1 MKIVADI
8 DVPFLKGVLEPYA
21 EVVYKKGPEINAGDV
36 KDADALILRT
46 RTKCNEDLLAGSS
59 VKLIATAT
67 IGTDHVDFDYC
78 SKHGIEVHNAAGCN
92 AGGVM
97 QYVFSALYGIAA
109 RKGIK
114 IDGAT
119 IGIIGVGNVGRKVEK
134 MARHLGFNVL
144 LCDPPRAR
152 AEGPEGFCSLEH
164 VLENSQIVTLHVP
177 LDDITRG
184 MAGHRFFAMM
194 QPGSIFINASRG
206 EVVNEESLKA
216 TLPKFGAVVIDTWNN
231 EPKVDV
237 ELVDMVDIATPHIAG
252 YSYQGKQM
260 GTAMAVQAVANYF
273 GIEELKN
280 FFPESDVSDHEP
292 VLLDLHGKNHGQIA
306 AVFQYNYPIFT
317 DDFRFRMEPH
327 KFEKL
332 RSEYQ
337 YRREI
342 YVDEPTLN
350 NNQMFTKDDIAQIEQ
365 RGSSVETVQQQ
376 VERFRQGFSWMK
388 IVAPAT
394 PERGIQVLDEAA
406 VKAAAMYYDGASING
421 KCKFVPASG
430 AASRMF
436 KDLFSGL
443 DALKAGKDL
452 ADDAPAA
459 RFVDSIAEFAFYTP
473 ELFGAETCKCPE
485 YRKEVLS
492 KTLTDEGLGYG
503 SKPKGVLKF
512 HKYTDGEIRTAFAE
526 HLVEA
531 QNYMRNEDGT
541 ANLVVTISPEHQ
553 HLFEEAYAEVK
564 EAYEARY
571 GVKYNITFT
580 FQDKATDTVAVDV
593 DNKPFRTETDSLLFR
608 PAGHGALIYNL
619 NKIEEEVV
627 SIKNIDNVAN
637 ERLLPETATWKKVLL
652 GKALELRDT
661 LHGYLHELDAVCTP
675 VAGSRVV
682 VAGVPGYDPLYEDIY
697 ASPEVQSLCDDIESF
712 LDKTLCITLPEA
724 PDCKTRVE
732 VLRAKLN
739 RPVRVAGM
747 VRNQGE
753 PGGGPFI
760 IAEKDGST
768 SLQVLESVQ
777 VNMSDDHARN
787 ALASATHFNPVDIV
801 CCLHDYKGE
810 SFDLLKYVDEDA
822 GFISSKSYQ
831 GRELKALELPGLW
844 NGAMSNWNTLFVEVP
859 LETFNPVKVVL
870 DLLRPAHQN

>member
-1 MKIVADI
+1 MKIVADV
-8 DVPFLKGVLEPYA
+8 DVPFLSGVFEPYA
-21 EVVYKKGPEINAGDV
+21 EVVYKKGLEISHEDV

-46 RTKCNEDLLAGSS
+46 RTKCNAELLDGSS
-59 VKLIATAT
+59 VKVIATAT
-67 IGTDHVDFDYC
+67 IGTDHVDFEYC
-78 SKHGIEVHNAAGCN
+78 RSKGIEVYNAAGCN

-97 QYVFSALYGIAA
+97 QYVFSALYGVAA

-119 IGIIGVGNVGRKVEK
+119 IGIIGVGNVGRKIEA
-134 MARHLGFNVL
+134 MARYLGFKVL
-144 LCDPPRAR
+144 RCDPPRAK
-152 AEGPEGFCSLEH
+152 AEGVEGFCSLEYL
-164 VLENSQIVTLHVP
+164 LENSQIVTLHVP

-184 MAGHRFFAMM
+184 MAGRRFFAMM

-206 EVVNEESLKA
+206 EVVNEASLKA

-231 EPKVDV
+231 EPNVDA
-237 ELVDMVDIATPHIAG
+237 ELVEMVDIATPHIAG

-260 GTAMAVQAVANYF
+260 GTALAVRAVAKSF
-273 GIEELKN
+273 GIEALYD
-280 FFPESDVSDHEP
+280 FFPEADIPDPEP
-292 VLLDLHGKNHGQIA
+292 VQLDLQGKNHGQIA

-327 KFEKL
+327 KFEKF

-342 YVDEPTLN
+342 YVEEPTLN
-350 NNQMFTKDDIAQIEQ
+350 TNKMFTKEDIAQIEQ
-365 RGSSVETVQQQ
+365 RGSTVQTVEQQ
-376 VERFRQGFSWMK
+376 VERFKQGFPWMK

-394 PERGIQVLDEAA
+394 PAKGIQVLDDAAVDAA
-406 VKAAAMYYDGASING
+406 VKYYEGAQMNG

-443 DALKAGKDL
+443 DALKAGKEL

-459 RFVDSIAEFAFYTP
+459 KFVDQIQSFAFYTP
-473 ELFGAETCKCPE
+473 ELFGEQTCKCPE
-485 YRKEVLS
+485 YRQSVLS

-503 SKPKGVLKF
+503 AKPKGVLKF

-564 EAYEARY
+564 AAYEARY
-571 GVKYNITFT
+571 GVAYNITFT
-580 FQDKATDTVAVDV
+580 FQDKATDTIAVDV
-593 DNKPFRTETDSLLFR
+593 DNKPFRTETDALLFR

-619 NKIEEEVV
+619 NKIEDEVV

-637 ERLLPETATWKKVLL
+637 ERLLPETAKWKMVLL

-661 LHGYLHELDAVCTP
+661 LHGYLRELDIVCTP
-675 VAGSRVV
+675 IKGSENKTV
-682 VAGVPGYDPLYEDIY
+682 GVPGYDPVYEDLC
-697 ASPEVQSLCDDIESF
+697 STPEAVQLCDDIEAF
-712 LDKTLCITLPEA
+712 LKDVLCVELPAAKTP
-724 PDCKTRVE
+724 KQRVE
-732 VLRAKLN
+732 MLRAKLD

-747 VRNQGE
+747 VKNQGE

-777 VNMSDDHARN
+777 VNMSDEHARN

-801 CCLHDYKGE
+801 CCLHDYKGQ

>member
-1 MKIVADI
+1 
-8 DVPFLKGVLEPYA
+8 
-21 EVVYKKGPEINAGDV
+21 
-36 KDADALILRT
+36 
-46 RTKCNEDLLAGSS
+46 
-59 VKLIATAT
+59 
-67 IGTDHVDFDYC
+67 
-78 SKHGIEVHNAAGCN
+78 
-92 AGGVM
+92 
-97 QYVFSALYGIAA
+97 
-109 RKGIK
+109 
-114 IDGAT
+114 
-119 IGIIGVGNVGRKVEK
+119 
-134 MARHLGFNVL
+134 
-144 LCDPPRAR
+144 
-152 AEGPEGFCSLEH
+152 
-164 VLENSQIVTLHVP
+164 
-177 LDDITRG
+177 
-184 MAGHRFFAMM
+184 
-194 QPGSIFINASRG
+194 
-206 EVVNEESLKA
+206 
-216 TLPKFGAVVIDTWNN
+216 
-231 EPKVDV
+231 
-237 ELVDMVDIATPHIAG
+237 
-252 YSYQGKQM
+252 
-260 GTAMAVQAVANYF
+260 
-273 GIEELKN
+273 
-280 FFPESDVSDHEP
+280 
-292 VLLDLHGKNHGQIA
+292 
-306 AVFQYNYPIFT
+306 
-317 DDFRFRMEPH
+317 
-327 KFEKL
+327 
-332 RSEYQ
+332 
-337 YRREI
+337 
-342 YVDEPTLN
+342 
-350 NNQMFTKDDIAQIEQ
+350 MFTKEDIAQIEQ
-365 RGSSVETVQQQ
+365 RGSSVKTVEEQ
-376 VERFRQGFSWMK
+376 VERFKKGFPWMK

-406 VKAAAMYYDGASING
+406 VEAAAKYYDGASMNG

-443 DALKAGKDL
+443 DALKAGKEL
-452 ADDAPAA
+452 SDDAPAA
-459 RFVDSIAEFAFYTP
+459 KFVDKIAEFAFYTP
-473 ELFGAETCKCPE
+473 ELFGEQTCRCPE
-485 YRKEVLS
+485 YRKDVLA

-503 SKPKGVLKF
+503 AKPKGVLKF

-553 HLFEEAYAEVK
+553 QLFEEAYAEVK
-564 EAYEARY
+564 EAYEAKY

-593 DNKPFRTETDSLLFR
+593 ENKPFRTETDSLLFR

-619 NKIEEEVV
+619 NKLEEEVV

-661 LHGYLHELDAVCTP
+661 LHGYLRQLDEAATP
-675 VAGSRVV
+675 V
-682 VAGVPGYDPLYEDIY
+682 
-697 ASPEVQSLCDDIESF
+697 LCDEIEEF
-712 LDKTLCITLPEA
+712 LDKTLCVTLP
-724 PDCKTRVE
+724 KTVDFHDRVYQI
-732 VLRAKLN
+732 RTKLD

-747 VRNQGE
+747 VKNQGE

-777 VNMSDDHARN
+777 INMSDDHARN

-801 CCLHDYKGE
+801 CCLHNYKGE

-859 LETFNPVKVVL
+859 LATFNPVKVVL

>member
-1 MKIVADI
+1 
-8 DVPFLKGVLEPYA
+8 
-21 EVVYKKGPEINAGDV
+21 
-36 KDADALILRT
+36 
-46 RTKCNEDLLAGSS
+46 
-59 VKLIATAT
+59 
-67 IGTDHVDFDYC
+67 
-78 SKHGIEVHNAAGCN
+78 
-92 AGGVM
+92 
-97 QYVFSALYGIAA
+97 
-109 RKGIK
+109 
-114 IDGAT
+114 
-119 IGIIGVGNVGRKVEK
+119 
-134 MARHLGFNVL
+134 
-144 LCDPPRAR
+144 
-152 AEGPEGFCSLEH
+152 
-164 VLENSQIVTLHVP
+164 
-177 LDDITRG
+177 
-184 MAGHRFFAMM
+184 
-194 QPGSIFINASRG
+194 
-206 EVVNEESLKA
+206 
-216 TLPKFGAVVIDTWNN
+216 
-231 EPKVDV
+231 
-237 ELVDMVDIATPHIAG
+237 
-252 YSYQGKQM
+252 
-260 GTAMAVQAVANYF
+260 
-273 GIEELKN
+273 
-280 FFPESDVSDHEP
+280 
-292 VLLDLHGKNHGQIA
+292 
-306 AVFQYNYPIFT
+306 
-317 DDFRFRMEPH
+317 
-327 KFEKL
+327 
-332 RSEYQ
+332 
-337 YRREI
+337 
-342 YVDEPTLN
+342 
-350 NNQMFTKDDIAQIEQ
+350 MFTKEDIAQIEQ
-365 RGSSVETVQQQ
+365 RGSSVKTVEEQ
-376 VERFRQGFSWMK
+376 VERFKKGFPWMK

-406 VKAAAMYYDGASING
+406 VEAAAKYYDGASMNG

-443 DALKAGKDL
+443 DALKAGKEL
-452 ADDAPAA
+452 PDDAPAA
-459 RFVDSIAEFAFYTP
+459 KFVDKIAEFAFYTP
-473 ELFGAETCKCPE
+473 ELFGEQTCTCPE
-485 YRKEVLS
+485 YRKDVLA

-503 SKPKGVLKF
+503 AKPKGVLKF

-553 HLFEEAYAEVK
+553 QLFEEAYAEVK
-564 EAYEARY
+564 EAYEAKY

-593 DNKPFRTETDSLLFR
+593 ENKPFRTETDSLLFR

-619 NKIEEEVV
+619 NKLEEEVV

-661 LHGYLHELDAVCTP
+661 LHGYLRQLDEAATP
-675 VAGSRVV
+675 V
-682 VAGVPGYDPLYEDIY
+682 
-697 ASPEVQSLCDDIESF
+697 LCDEIEEF
-712 LDKTLCITLPEA
+712 LDKTLCVTLP
-724 PDCKTRVE
+724 KTVDFHDRVYQI
-732 VLRAKLN
+732 RTKLD

-747 VRNQGE
+747 VKNQGE

-777 VNMSDDHARN
+777 INMSDDHARN

-801 CCLHDYKGE
+801 CCLHNYKGE

-859 LETFNPVKVVL
+859 LATFNPVKVVL

>member
-1 MKIVADI
+1 
-8 DVPFLKGVLEPYA
+8 
-21 EVVYKKGPEINAGDV
+21 
-36 KDADALILRT
+36 
-46 RTKCNEDLLAGSS
+46 
-59 VKLIATAT
+59 
-67 IGTDHVDFDYC
+67 
-78 SKHGIEVHNAAGCN
+78 
-92 AGGVM
+92 
-97 QYVFSALYGIAA
+97 
-109 RKGIK
+109 
-114 IDGAT
+114 
-119 IGIIGVGNVGRKVEK
+119 
-134 MARHLGFNVL
+134 
-144 LCDPPRAR
+144 
-152 AEGPEGFCSLEH
+152 
-164 VLENSQIVTLHVP
+164 
-177 LDDITRG
+177 
-184 MAGHRFFAMM
+184 
-194 QPGSIFINASRG
+194 
-206 EVVNEESLKA
+206 
-216 TLPKFGAVVIDTWNN
+216 
-231 EPKVDV
+231 
-237 ELVDMVDIATPHIAG
+237 
-252 YSYQGKQM
+252 
-260 GTAMAVQAVANYF
+260 
-273 GIEELKN
+273 
-280 FFPESDVSDHEP
+280 
-292 VLLDLHGKNHGQIA
+292 
-306 AVFQYNYPIFT
+306 
-317 DDFRFRMEPH
+317 
-327 KFEKL
+327 
-332 RSEYQ
+332 
-337 YRREI
+337 
-342 YVDEPTLN
+342 
-350 NNQMFTKDDIAQIEQ
+350 MFTKEDIAQIEQ
-365 RGSSVETVQQQ
+365 RGSSVKTVEEQ
-376 VERFRQGFSWMK
+376 VERFKKGFPWMK

-406 VKAAAMYYDGASING
+406 VEAAAKYYDGASMNG

-443 DALKAGKDL
+443 DALKAGKEL
-452 ADDAPAA
+452 PDDAPAA
-459 RFVDSIAEFAFYTP
+459 KFVDKIAEFAFYTP
-473 ELFGAETCKCPE
+473 ELFGEQTCKCPE
-485 YRKEVLS
+485 YRKDVLA

-503 SKPKGVLKF
+503 AKPKGVLKF

-553 HLFEEAYAEVK
+553 QLFEEAYAEVK
-564 EAYEARY
+564 EAYEAKY

-593 DNKPFRTETDSLLFR
+593 ENKPFRTETDSLLFR

-619 NKIEEEVV
+619 NKLEDEVV

-661 LHGYLHELDAVCTP
+661 LHGYLRQLDEAATP
-675 VAGSRVV
+675 V
-682 VAGVPGYDPLYEDIY
+682 
-697 ASPEVQSLCDDIESF
+697 LCDEIEEF
-712 LDKTLCITLPEA
+712 LDKTLCVTLPTTV
-724 PDCKTRVE
+724 DFHDRVYQI
-732 VLRAKLN
+732 RTKLD

-747 VRNQGE
+747 VKNQGE

-777 VNMSDDHARN
+777 INMSDDHARN

-801 CCLHDYKGE
+801 CCLHNYKGE

-859 LETFNPVKVVL
+859 LATFNPVKVVL